1 MDPDGGFVA
10 AFERRRRRDLWEEIV
25 ELVLEVL
32 AGFCLGLLVVLL
44 STNVKLSRNL
54 DKKEM
59 QLAKASAVLLH
70 REAELARANLLWTQ
84 VQVAEARGRSDFLG
98 SGEAGRSP
106 PSRSYSY
113 GPTTNA
119 QVVPF
124 CSFCMAFFFPRA
136 PLNKMD
142 LCFCCSW
149 HLEKEKQLTHKEKEL
164 ASTRAHLLQPQEH

>member
-119 QVVPF
+119 Q
-124 CSFCMAFFFPRA
+124 
-136 PLNKMD
+136 
-142 LCFCCSW
+142 
-149 HLEKEKQLTHKEKEL
+149 L
-164 ASTRAHLLQPQEH
+164 ASGEGEAAHPQGEGARQHTCASPPATGALTGIPRLRPA